1 MKDYYVSVIIP
12 NYCHAAYLDQR
23 IQSVLNQTY
32 RDFEMIIL
40 DDCSQD
46 NGASRAIIEKYRNHP
61 KVTHIVY
68 NGKNSGSTFKQWEK
82 GFQLAKGEYIWIA
95 ESDDFCDAD
104 LLEKLVQQ
112 VAANDNVSIA
122 YCRSQ
127 YVDSF
132 GNFLEPIFPQ
142 NSKIEIFDGYKF
154 IKEHLAYGNAIW
166 NASSAIFKRMNA
178 LSVDPQYTSY
188 LSAGDQ
194 MFWIELSERGKV
206 VYLHEPKNYFR
217 QHQNKVT
224 PAKQRSGVT
233 SQEQYKIICYLERK
247 KYLSFVESLYVRQ
260 SYMMDIEKMELDT
273 EEIRKKLL
281 KLWKKF
287 NFFSIRRVKLFT
299 LIYQKFYK

>member
-1 MKDYYVSVIIP
+1 MKDYFVSVIIP

-32 RDFEMIIL
+32 RDFELIIL

-46 NGASRAIIEKYRNHP
+46 DGASKAIIENYRNHP
-61 KVTHIVY
+61 QITHIVY
-68 NGKNSGSTFKQWEK
+68 NEQNSGSTFKQWGK

-112 VAANDNVSIA
+112 VTTNENVSIA
-122 YCRSQ
+122 FCRSQ
-127 YVDSF
+127 NVDSL
-132 GNFLEPIFPQ
+132 GNFLEPIYPHD
-142 NSKIEIFDGYKF
+142 STIEIFEGYKF
-154 IKEHLAYGNAIW
+154 IKEHLSYGNAIW

-178 LSVDPQYTSY
+178 LSVDPQYTNFV
-188 LSAGDQ
+188 SAGDQ
-194 MFWIELSERGKV
+194 MFWIELSEMGKV
-206 VYLHEPKNYFR
+206 IYIHEPKNYFR

-233 SQEQYKIICYLERK
+233 SQEQYRVIKYLERK
-247 KYLSFVESLYVRQ
+247 NYLSFVESLYVRQ
-260 SYMMDIEKMELDT
+260 SYMMNIETMELDSEGT
-273 EEIRKKLL
+273 RKRLL

-287 NFFSIRRVKLFT
+287 GFFSIKRIELFT
-299 LIYQKFYK
+299 LVYQKFCK